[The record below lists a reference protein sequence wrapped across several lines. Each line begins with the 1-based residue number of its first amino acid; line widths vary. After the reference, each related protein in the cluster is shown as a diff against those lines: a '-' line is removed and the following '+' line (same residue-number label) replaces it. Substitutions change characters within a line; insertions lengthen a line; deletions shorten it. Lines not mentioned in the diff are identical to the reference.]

1 MRIFVILFSGV
12 LGSAA
17 YAEPWLVV
25 DDLQGTIP
33 KAPRMQ
39 YDNRNELLCKSDARK
54 PADAADEALTAA
66 GWLLWNKPEKVGDF
80 VIRRVVPGLAGQ
92 CRPEGLSAIVFKN
105 GLPHAAYVPSE
116 ATANLTFVLEAGNLR
131 VSQKFGKPG
140 EAMCCHTGIREQ
152 MIVLRE

>member
-1 MRIFVILFSGV
+1 MRVLATLFAALLATV
-12 LGSAA
+12 A
-17 YAEPWLVV
+17 YADPWLVI

-39 YDNRNELLCKSDARK
+39 YDNRNQPLCKSDARP

-66 GWLLWNKPEKVGDF
+66 GWILWDEPENVGHV

-92 CRPEGLSAIVFKN
+92 CRPEGLSAIVFKD
-105 GLPHAAYVPSE
+105 GLPHAAYVPSK
-116 ATANLTFVLEAGNLR
+116 ATANLAFVVEAGNLR

-140 EAMCCHTGIREQ
+140 EAMCCETGKRELV
-152 MIVLRE
+152 IVLRE